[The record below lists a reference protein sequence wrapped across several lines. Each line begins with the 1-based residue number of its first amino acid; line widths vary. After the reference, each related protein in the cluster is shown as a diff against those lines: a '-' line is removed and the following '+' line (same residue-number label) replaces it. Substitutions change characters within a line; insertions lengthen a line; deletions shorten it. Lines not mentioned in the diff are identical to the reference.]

1 MRKVLLLA
9 VLFMLAALP
18 ACAGSGGADQGQV
31 RELKNE
37 NAELREE
44 LEEVKD
50 KNAELEEELA
60 SAEAQAAE
68 ASASASGSASASAS
82 QSAGA
87 ERTADKECSI
97 GKECDLG
104 QSSVTV
110 TSAERTQQINID
122 FSSSVY
128 AGEYVVVEY
137 DYTYGGSSPVTVDE
151 PEWAIQDAE
160 GTEYSLNWDVTSSYE
175 IDRGRE
181 LMGAEVQP
189 GVPTSGAAVFEVAP
203 GAKDLVLFVVDLSNP
218 QQGDVAQIPLG

>member
-1 MRKVLLLA
+1 MYLEEA
-9 VLFMLAALP
+9 
-18 ACAGSGGADQGQV
+18 Q
-31 RELKNE
+31 NE
-37 NAELREE
+37 NEE
-44 LEEVKD
+44 LE
-50 KNAELEEELA
+50 AELA
-60 SAEAQAAE
+60 SAEAQAAEE

-82 QSAGA
+82 QSAEA

-122 FSSSVY
+122 FDSSVY
-128 AGEYVVVEY
+128 SGEYVVVEY

-151 PEWAIQDAE
+151 PGWAIQDAE
-160 GTEYSLNWDVTSSYE
+160 ETEYSLNWDVTLSYE

-189 GVPTSGAAVFEVAP
+189 GVPTSGAAVFEIAP
-203 GAKDLVLFVVDLSNP
+203 DAKDLVLFVVDVSNP